1 MMNKNQFLT
10 ELQRRLRGVP
20 QEELDQAMEYYT
32 EYFLDAN
39 VDDVTDVIPLV
50 GTPEQVAQRIW
61 DECVDKQVTIQRQE
75 GGVKNTAKT
84 VWLIVLAVFAAPIA
98 LPVAIAVAAVVFA
111 VLVVIFAVIFSIIVA
126 AVALVIGGFA
136 ALPGV
141 FWVVGIGQA
150 FIVAGSALVMIG
162 IGLLL
167 ILAFWKLGTWCI
179 LQLAQWVRKL
189 GEKKR
194 GVQV

>member
-1 MMNKNQFLT
+1 MNKNQFLT
-10 ELQRRLRGVP
+10 ELRRRLHGIP
-20 QEELDQAMEYYT
+20 QEEMEQAMEYYT
-32 EYFLDAN
+32 EYFLDAG
-39 VDDVTDVIPLV
+39 VDDTADVIPMV
-50 GTPEQVAQRIW
+50 GAPAQVAQRIW

-84 VWLIVLAVFAAPIA
+84 AWMIVLAVFAAPIA
-98 LPVAIAVAAVVFA
+98 LPVAIAVAAVVFT
-111 VLVVIFAVIFSIIVA
+111 VLIAIFAVIAAIIIA

-150 FIVAGSALVMIG
+150 FVVAGCSLFMIG

-167 ILAFWKLGTWCI
+167 ILAFWKLGAWCI
-179 LQLAQWVRKL
+179 VKLARWVQKL
-189 GEKKR
+189 SERKR
-194 GVQV
+194 GVQA

>member
-1 MMNKNQFLT
+1 MNKNQFLT

-50 GTPEQVAQRIW
+50 GTPAQVAQRIW

-84 VWLIVLAVFAAPIA
+84 VWMIVLAVFAAPIA

-111 VLVVIFAVIFSIIVA
+111 VLVVIFAVIFAIIVA
-126 AVALVIGGFA
+126 AVALVVGGFA

-150 FIVAGSALVMIG
+150 FIVAGSALAMIG